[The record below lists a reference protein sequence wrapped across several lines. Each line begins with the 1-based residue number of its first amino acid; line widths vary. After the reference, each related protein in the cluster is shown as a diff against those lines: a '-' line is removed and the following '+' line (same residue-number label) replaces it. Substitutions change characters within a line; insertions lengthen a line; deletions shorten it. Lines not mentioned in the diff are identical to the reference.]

1 MQGKGAIRF
10 FAIALSIACLYS
22 LSFTF
27 VANKVES
34 DAKEYAAGDITREKA
49 YLDSMETEVVY
60 NLGIGKFTFQE
71 CKQLQLN
78 LGLDLKGG

>member
-27 VANKVES
+27 VANSVES
-34 DAKEYAAGDITREKA
+34 DAVEYAAGDLKLEKA

-60 NLGIGKFTFQE
+60 NLGFAKFTYQ
-71 CKQLQLN
+71 
-78 LGLDLKGG
+78 